1 MIGVA
6 ELQDAQ
12 GFSTPALGWW
22 VVKALATLSLIA
34 LSLVMLIPAN
44 YARFTGTQYW

>member
-6 ELQDAQ
+6 EFQDTQ
-12 GFSTPALGWW
+12 GFNTPALGWC
-22 VVKALATLSLIA
+22 VVKTLATLSLIA
-34 LSLVMLIPAN
+34 PSLVMLIPAN

>member
-6 ELQDAQ
+6 EFQDAQ
-12 GFSTPALGWW
+12 GFNTPALGWW
-22 VVKALATLSLIA
+22 VVKALATLPLIA
-34 LSLVMLIPAN
+34 PSLVMLIPAN